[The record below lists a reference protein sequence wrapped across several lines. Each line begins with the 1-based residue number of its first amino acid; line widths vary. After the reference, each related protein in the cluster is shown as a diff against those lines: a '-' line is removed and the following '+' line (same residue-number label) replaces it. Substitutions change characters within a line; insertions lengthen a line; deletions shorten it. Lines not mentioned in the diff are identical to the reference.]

1 MEKMEVKIIFKDI
14 YCIPVS
20 YEHIN
25 QGWLS
30 WMNNTNITT
39 HINQNNQQYTNQD
52 LVKYLDEKRSKFFL
66 ACYSKNQVYFGN
78 LRIYELTKG
87 VASFGRLIGHD
98 KFTGKGFGKKLCDL
112 AISLIFNYLKYDT
125 IVVGNQKKN
134 IQSAKSKIQSG
145 FRLASEEE
153 LFSLGLTKHPSGDL
167 YILRSQLI

>member
-1 MEKMEVKIIFKDI
+1 MEVKIIFKDI

-66 ACYSKNQVYFGN
+66 ACYSKNQVY
-78 LRIYELTKG
+78 E
-87 VASFGRLIGHD
+87 
-98 KFTGKGFGKKLCDL
+98 
-112 AISLIFNYLKYDT
+112 
-125 IVVGNQKKN
+125 
-134 IQSAKSKIQSG
+134 
-145 FRLASEEE
+145 
-153 LFSLGLTKHPSGDL
+153 
-167 YILRSQLI
+167 